1 MKTKIFI
8 IDDFTKY
15 SKELVNGLL
24 ESGEDVYQLVP
35 KEPIKNKFN
44 EVLKI
49 ESKLYIKKIWASKK
63 FANNIMDYLKKFQE
77 EKIIHIQHEFFGQSA
92 IGNLLDNLIQIPL
105 LLYYLQKKKIFTVI
119 TLHSTLPQESKTILE
134 LLPKSMN
141 FKKIISKM
149 FLIYLKI
156 WYKSVGKFSSKII
169 VHGECFKNI
178 LVQDYGI
185 SSEKIH
191 VVRHGILRDFD
202 KKTENHDSNVILYF
216 GVISPRKGIET
227 LIDAYSIFSKEFPA
241 TKLVIVGKE
250 PEYYQGYLNKL
261 KNRVTQ
267 EFKENIIFPGF
278 QEDEK
283 LSEWLSKTS
292 ILVLPYASST
302 AASGVFT
309 VGLSRKIPMIV
320 SKTKFFEEETENG
333 SCALLVEPNNKNKLS
348 DAMINLLGSIE
359 LKNQMIENQ
368 NIISEKRSWNNIAEI
383 TKNVYYNQ
391 NNKTQ

>member
-35 KEPIKNKFN
+35 KEPIKDKFN

-49 ESKLYIKKIWASKK
+49 ESKLHIKKIWTSKK
-63 FANNIMDYLKKFQE
+63 FATNIMDYLKKFQE

-134 LLPKSMN
+134 LLPESMR
-141 FKKIISKM
+141 FKKIISKI

-202 KKTENHDSNVILYF
+202 KKTENYDNNVILYF

-227 LIDAYSIFSKEFPA
+227 LIDAYSIFSKEFST

-278 QEDEK
+278 QEDKK
-283 LSEWLSKTS
+283 LSEWLSRTS

-348 DAMINLLGSIE
+348 DAMINLLGNIK
-359 LKNQMIENQ
+359 LKDQIIENQ
-368 NIISEKRSWNNIAEI
+368 NVISKKRSWNNIAEI